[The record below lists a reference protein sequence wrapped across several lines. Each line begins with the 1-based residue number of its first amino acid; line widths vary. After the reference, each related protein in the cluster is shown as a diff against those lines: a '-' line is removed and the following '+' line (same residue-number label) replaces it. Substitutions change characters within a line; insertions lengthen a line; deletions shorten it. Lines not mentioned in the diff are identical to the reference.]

1 LKKILFLFV
10 ETIDA
15 SCIAC
20 RTVFLERQRRMSLVQ
35 VPRPSQE
42 PISSK
47 PFKRPYERFLILCL
61 LLLLIVTAN
70 IILAVTAPPPDT
82 SVTLFVTLWI
92 ISFLPYI
99 LSCIFVLKTKPGAGH
114 WQWMELGIILM
125 GALILRAM
133 LLPIPPDLSHD
144 SWRYLWDAR
153 VTLHGY
159 SPYVYAP
166 GDPLFAHLRDFI
178 YDNSRFRSVP
188 TLYPPGAQ
196 AIYLLSYLLAPSNL
210 FFLKSMFM
218 VFDLGTCAALAF
230 FLLKYRGLDPCRAIL
245 YAWCPL
251 PIVEFAIQGH
261 VDAATIT
268 FMLLAV
274 FCSLSNRR
282 SARILTG
289 FLIGMAALTKIYPI
303 LLLVVLVRRRDW
315 ALIATCFATILISYI
330 PYLILGHG
338 QVLGFFST
346 YANEHTPNE
355 GIVKLVIAWLS
366 PRIGLSATL
375 TLVVEYLIDLL
386 LACSVFLGILVLRL
400 QDRISMEAAIL
411 VLIGTIFVVSSHIF
425 PWYTTTLLPWVAVM
439 AGPVWTR
446 AGGLNGKGLAVAM
459 AWYFACASIISYF
472 FVRDWTLY
480 YLFVYDVVLLGL
492 GIAAIQQ
499 LRSIAAH
506 DLARTSLATIYRH
519 VKRK

>member
-1 LKKILFLFV
+1 
-10 ETIDA
+10 
-15 SCIAC
+15 
-20 RTVFLERQRRMSLVQ
+20 MSLVQ
-35 VPRPSQE
+35 APDSSQE

-82 SVTLFVTLWI
+82 SVMLFVTLWI
-92 ISFLPYI
+92 MSFLPYI

-114 WQWMELGIILM
+114 WQWMELGIILV
-125 GALILRAM
+125 GALVLRAM

-159 SPYVYAP
+159 SPYVYGP
-166 GDPLFAHLRDFI
+166 GDPLFVHLRDVI
-178 YDNSRFRSVP
+178 YDNSRFRNVP

-210 FFLKSMFM
+210 FFLKGVFM
-218 VFDLGTCAALAF
+218 VFDLVTCAVLAF
-230 FLLKYRGLDPCRAIL
+230 FLKYRGLDPCRAVI

-261 VDAATIT
+261 VDAATLT
-268 FMLLAV
+268 FMLLTV
-274 FCSLSNRR
+274 VCSLSTRG

-289 FLIGMAALTKIYPI
+289 FLLGMATLTKIYPI
-303 LLLVVLVRRRDW
+303 LLLVVVVRRRDW
-315 ALIATCFATILISYI
+315 ALVVTCFATILVSYI

-355 GIVKLVIAWLS
+355 GIVKLVVAWLS
-366 PRIGLSATL
+366 PRIGLNATL
-375 TLVVEYLIDLL
+375 TLALEYLIDLL
-386 LACSVFLGILVLRL
+386 LVSSVSLIILVLRL
-400 QDRISMEAAIL
+400 QDRISMEAAVL
-411 VLIGTIFVVSSHIF
+411 VLIGIIFVVTSHIF
-425 PWYTTTLLPWVAVM
+425 PWYTTALLPWVAVM
-439 AGPVWTR
+439 VGPVWTR
-446 AGGLNGKGLAVAM
+446 ADGLNGKGLAVAM
-459 AWYFACASIISYF
+459 TWYFACASIISYF
-472 FVRDWTLY
+472 FVLDWTLY
-480 YLFVYDVVLLGL
+480 YLLVYDVVLLGL
-492 GIAAIQQ
+492 GIAAI
-499 LRSIAAH
+499 
-506 DLARTSLATIYRH
+506 SLS
-519 VKRK
+519 VKKYCV